1 MNTHCIQNY
10 LMDKYHKVEID
21 NEDGNYN
28 KNITSFLMR
37 IFYNL
42 KKQIQNYPL
51 F

>member
-37 IFYNL
+37 ISYNL